1 MLRTL
6 TTTALRLIR
15 LAGRIIDISFI
26 ALRRLLA
33 IGALAAIVLYLV
45 RAAPPLPPAF
55 VVTLDLT
62 APIHDTS
69 PAADTLGTAL
79 GHTPSLAAIVQR
91 IHGASEDPRVQGI
104 RLTLGPS
111 CCSLVVANE
120 LHRALIAYR
129 QATGKEVEAFAY
141 GFGESDGGS
150 AEYLIASA
158 ANRITLLDVGSFS
171 ASGIHMQV
179 PFVRPALDRLGIG
192 ADYTHAGTYK
202 SYPETFT
209 RSGPSAPHAEMLGS
223 LADSL
228 YQTIIQ
234 TVAADRH
241 LPDAVI
247 SDAFAAAPLGAP
259 EALARHLVDARSAD
273 PPAEKPG
280 ETISIAAYPGLP
292 DKRHGKP
299 ARIALI
305 VATGT
310 ITDPTSDGRGTET
323 INPIHLANLLR
334 TAAADKETVAIVLRI
349 DSPGGSASGAAL
361 VDAAIRNIVA
371 TKPVIVSM
379 GGYAASGGYWI
390 ASHASRIV
398 ADPCTLTGS
407 IGAFAGKIQFA
418 ELANRLGISFYEVDR
433 GAPSMWSMTEGL
445 TDTQQQRLGTSID
458 AIYRSFV
465 QAVADGRH
473 LKPEAVEAA
482 AEGRVWTGAQA
493 RDLHLVDALGGYT
506 EAIDAARQLAGLPA
520 DTAIALSFP
529 RTTSILQELQTLTAL
544 MRTSFAP
551 DLANAAAA
559 WLDELHALANAGT
572 VEMLPIHIH

>member
-1 MLRTL
+1 
-6 TTTALRLIR
+6 
-15 LAGRIIDISFI
+15 
-26 ALRRLLA
+26 
-33 IGALAAIVLYLV
+33 
-45 RAAPPLPPAF
+45 
-55 VVTLDLT
+55 
-62 APIHDTS
+62 
-69 PAADTLGTAL
+69 
-79 GHTPSLAAIVQR
+79 
-91 IHGASEDPRVQGI
+91 
-104 RLTLGPS
+104 
-111 CCSLVVANE
+111 
-120 LHRALIAYR
+120 
-129 QATGKEVEAFAY
+129 
-141 GFGESDGGS
+141 
-150 AEYLIASA
+150 
-158 ANRITLLDVGSFS
+158 
-171 ASGIHMQV
+171 
-179 PFVRPALDRLGIG
+179 
-192 ADYTHAGTYK
+192 
-202 SYPETFT
+202 
-209 RSGPSAPHAEMLGS
+209 
-223 LADSL
+223 
-228 YQTIIQ
+228 
-234 TVAADRH
+234 
-241 LPDAVI
+241 
-247 SDAFAAAPLGAP
+247 
-259 EALARHLVDARSAD
+259 
-273 PPAEKPG
+273 
-280 ETISIAAYPGLP
+280 
-292 DKRHGKP
+292 
-299 ARIALI
+299 
-305 VATGT
+305 
-310 ITDPTSDGRGTET
+310 
-323 INPIHLANLLR
+323 
-334 TAAADKETVAIVLRI
+334 
-349 DSPGGSASGAAL
+349 
-361 VDAAIRNIVA
+361 
-371 TKPVIVSM
+371 M